1 MKLFYLQI
9 KRQYS
14 IFHAIIVD
22 MFTIYDLPHI
32 LANKFVCGT
41 QLRNNIV
48 LSVACFAHIRRYQFG
63 WENAGTFTNNNK
75 HDKTINASNRFTQN
89 VWRKIALHSKW
100 KWKKK
105 EGKSNEIGRWLKRSA
120 QKLEVIIM
128 KIALATVAIPFPFP
142 FESKYIFW
150 SVTSNVSAWM
160 NLKSATE

>member
-22 MFTIYDLPHI
+22 MFTIHHLPYI
-32 LANKFVCGT
+32 FANKFVCGT

-48 LSVACFAHIRRYQFG
+48 LGLVACFAHIRWYQFG

-100 KWKKK
+100 KWKNEKRK
-105 EGKSNEIGRWLKRSA
+105 IERDWKMAEAKRTEIGSDNHENCTRYRAISISIWA
-120 QKLEVIIM
+120 QVHFLVGNI
-128 KIALATVAIPFPFP
+128 
-142 FESKYIFW
+142 
-150 SVTSNVSAWM
+150 
-160 NLKSATE
+160 

>member
-100 KWKKK
+100 KWQKKRRK
-105 EGKSNEIGRWLKRSA
+105 IERDWKMAEAKRTEIGSDNHENCTRYRCHTISISIWEQVHFL
-120 QKLEVIIM
+120 VGNI
-128 KIALATVAIPFPFP
+128 
-142 FESKYIFW
+142 
-150 SVTSNVSAWM
+150 
-160 NLKSATE
+160 